1 MVQLGEDREVR
12 GRVTTRRGRTRR
24 RRVRWVVAA
33 LAFIVIVVTAAV
45 VLTRTPLTRRS
56 SSCTAKVPGG
66 VARLELAQAANAATI
81 ATVGKRLGMADHAV
95 TVALAAALQESQ
107 LHNLPGGDRD
117 SVGLFQQRPSQ
128 GWGTMDQLLEP
139 TYAASAFYRALA
151 KIPGW
156 TDLSVTDA
164 AQRVQRS
171 DAPGA
176 YARWESE
183 ARVLARV
190 LTGEEPAGLSCQ
202 FDTRGLTTAGSGLDA
217 ALQSEVGS
225 PALGSTVT
233 PARGWTVASW
243 LVGHAHDYGIS
254 AVSFAGRQWT
264 ASSGKWQLAPEAGMQ
279 VQARLVQPAA

>member
-1 MVQLGEDREVR
+1 MEVMAPDREQR
-12 GRVTTRRGRTRR
+12 GRTTTRRGRTRR
-24 RRVRWVVAA
+24 RTFRWIVAA

-56 SSCTAKVPGG
+56 SSCTARVPEA

-81 ATVGKRLGMADHAV
+81 ATIGKRLGMADHAV

-128 GWGTMDQLLEP
+128 GWGSVDQLLEP
-139 TYAASAFYRALA
+139 TYAATAFYRALA

-156 TDLSVTDA
+156 ADLSVTDA

-171 DAPGA
+171 DAPDA

-190 LTGEEPAGLSCQ
+190 MTGEEPAGLACQ
-202 FDTRGLTTAGSGLDA
+202 FDTRGLTAAGGGLNA
-217 ALQSEVGS
+217 ALRSEVGS

-243 LVGHAHDYGIS
+243 LVGHAHDYGIT
-254 AVSFAGRQWT
+254 AVSFAGRRWT
-264 ASSGKWQLAPEAGMQ
+264 ASSGKWELAPEAGMQ
-279 VQARLVQPAA
+279 VQARLAQPSA

>member
-1 MVQLGEDREVR
+1 MEVMAPDREQR
-12 GRVTTRRGRTRR
+12 SRTTTRRGRTRR
-24 RRVRWVVAA
+24 RTLRWIVAA

-56 SSCTAKVPGG
+56 SSCTARVPGA

-81 ATVGKRLGMADHAV
+81 ATIGKRLGMADHAV

-128 GWGTMDQLLEP
+128 GWGSVDQLLEP
-139 TYAASAFYRALA
+139 TYAATAFYRALA

-156 TDLSVTDA
+156 ADLSVTDA

-171 DAPGA
+171 DAPDA

-190 LTGEEPAGLSCQ
+190 MTGEEPAGLACQ
-202 FDTRGLTTAGSGLDA
+202 FDTRGLTPAGDGLNA
-217 ALQSEVGS
+217 ALRSEVGS

-243 LVGHAHDYGIS
+243 LVGHAHDYGIT
-254 AVSFAGRQWT
+254 AVSFAGRRWT
-264 ASSGKWQLAPEAGMQ
+264 ASSGKWELAPEAGMQ
-279 VQARLVQPAA
+279 VQARLAQPSA